1 MIWVV
6 SGSSSPASSQGS
18 SAPSYEELAAL
29 VVAQAAQVAALTA
42 RVAELERRLGLNS
55 RNSSKPPSSDGLAK
69 PPPKSLRKGSGRRPG
84 KQRGAPGSTL
94 RQVPD
99 PDEVVE
105 HRPDRCRGC
114 AADLGDAVGVG
125 VGVRQVFD
133 VPPGRLRVVE
143 HRLRSCRCRGCGV
156 VTTASAPAG
165 VTAPVQYGPGI
176 AAVVVYLTVRQH
188 LPVARAAELCA
199 ELLAAPVSTGW
210 ITTQLARASAALT
223 GFEEAVKDTIRAAPV
238 AHFDETG
245 ARING
250 GLDWIHIAGTATA
263 TWYQRHDKRGR
274 EAIDD
279 IAVLPGYTGI
289 AVHDAWGPYFS
300 YLTVDHALCNAHLLR
315 ELAGWR
321 DLDPDR
327 HSWAGDAI
335 TLLGEAYQ
343 ATLAAAAAGRTAL
356 PADALDS
363 YQQRWTAVITAGHAA
378 RPAGTGRNPIRA
390 LLNRMHGCT
399 TEIWRFAHD
408 LRVPF
413 DNNQAERDI
422 RMAKI
427 QLKVSGCW
435 RTTTGAD
442 HWLRV
447 RSYIST
453 VMKTGN
459 NVMQALRNALT
470 GNPWLPATPTT

>member
-1 MIWVV
+1 
-6 SGSSSPASSQGS
+6 
-18 SAPSYEELAAL
+18 LAAL
-29 VVAQAAQVAALTA
+29 VVAQAAQIAEQARQLAVQAA
-42 RVAELERRLGLNS
+42 RIAELERRLGLNS

-69 PPPKSLRKGSGRRPG
+69 PPPKSLRTKSGRRAG
-84 KQRGAPGSTL
+84 KQPGAPGSTL
-94 RQVPD
+94 RQVAV
-99 PDEVVE
+99 PDEIVE

-114 AADLGDAVGVG
+114 DEDLADAVGAG

-156 VTTASAPAG
+156 VTTASAPSG
-165 VTAPVQYGPGI
+165 VNAPVQYGPQI
-176 AAVVVYLTVRQH
+176 VAVVVYLIVRQH

-210 ITTQLARASAALT
+210 ITTQLARASAALH

-250 GLDWIHIAGTATA
+250 GLDWIHTVGTATA

-279 IAVLPGYTGI
+279 IGILPGYTGI
-289 AVHDAWGPYFS
+289 AVHDAWAPYFS
-300 YLTVDHALCNAHLLR
+300 YTTVDHALCNAHLLR

-327 HSWAGDAI
+327 HQWADDAI
-335 TLLGEAYQ
+335 GLLGEAYQ
-343 ATLAAAAAGRTAL
+343 ATLTATAEGRTAL
-356 PADALDS
+356 PVDDLTS
-363 YQQRWTAVITAGHAA
+363 YQRRWASIITAGHTA
-378 RPAGTGRNPIRA
+378 RPPGTGRNPIRA

-399 TEIWRFAHD
+399 TEIWRFAHNFT
-408 LRVPF
+408 VPF

-422 RMAKI
+422 RMVKV

-453 VMKTGN
+453 AMKTGLN
-459 NVMQALRNALT
+459 IMQALRDALT
-470 GNPWLPATPTT
+470 GNAWLPTPTT

>member
-1 MIWVV
+1 M
-6 SGSSSPASSQGS
+6 
-18 SAPSYEELAAL
+18 
-29 VVAQAAQVAALTA
+29 AQAAQIATLTA

-55 RNSSKPPSSDGLAK
+55 RNSSKPPSSDGLSK
-69 PPPKSLRKGSGRRPG
+69 PPPKSLRSTSGRRPG
-84 KQRGAPGSTL
+84 KQPGAPGSTL
-94 RQVPD
+94 RQVQD
-99 PDEVVE
+99 PDEIVE

-114 AADLGDAVGVG
+114 ATGLDDAVGVG

-156 VTTASAPAG
+156 VTTASAPDG
-165 VTAPVQYGPGI
+165 VNAPVQYGPQI
-176 AAVVVYLTVRQH
+176 AAVVVYLIVRQH

-210 ITTQLARASAALT
+210 ITTQLARAAAALH

-245 ARING
+245 ARIG
-250 GLDWIHIAGTATA
+250 GRLDWIHVAATATA
-263 TWYQRHDKRGR
+263 TWYQRHAKRGR
-274 EAIDD
+274 DAIDD
-279 IAVLPGYTGI
+279 IAILPGYTGI

-321 DLDPDR
+321 DDDPDR
-327 HSWAGDAI
+327 HRWADDAI

-343 ATLAAAAAGRTAL
+343 ATLTAAAAGRTAL
-356 PADALDS
+356 PADTLTG
-363 YQQRWTAVITAGHAA
+363 YQDRWTAIITAGHTA
-378 RPAGTGRNPIRA
+378 RPPGTGRNPIRA

-408 LRVPF
+408 FTVPF

-422 RMAKI
+422 RMAKV

-453 VMKTGN
+453 IMKNGLN
-459 NVMQALRNALT
+459 ALRALHDALGGNA
-470 GNPWLPATPTT
+470 WQPATPTT

>member
-1 MIWVV
+1 M
-6 SGSSSPASSQGS
+6 
-18 SAPSYEELAAL
+18 
-29 VVAQAAQVAALTA
+29 
-42 RVAELERRLGLNS
+42 AELERRLGLNS

-69 PPPKSLRKGSGRRPG
+69 PPPKSLRTKTGRRAG
-84 KQRGAPGSTL
+84 KQPGAPGSTL
-94 RQVPD
+94 RQVAV
-99 PDEVVE
+99 PDEIVE
-105 HRPDRCRGC
+105 HRPGRCRGC
-114 AADLGDAVGVG
+114 DEDLADAVGAG

-143 HRLRSCRCRGCGV
+143 HRLRSCRCRNCGL
-156 VTTASAPAG
+156 VTAAAAPPG
-165 VTAPVQYGPGI
+165 VNAPVQYGPGI
-176 AAVVVYLTVRQH
+176 AAVVVYLIVRQH

-199 ELLAAPVSTGW
+199 ELLAAPVTTGW
-210 ITTQLARASAALT
+210 ITTQLARASAALA

-250 GLDWIHIAGTATA
+250 GLDWIHIASTATA

-279 IAVLPGYTGI
+279 IGILPNFVGI

-327 HSWAGDAI
+327 HQWADDAI
-335 TLLGEAYQ
+335 TLLCEAYQ
-343 ATLAAAAAGRTAL
+343 ATLTAAAQGSTAL
-356 PADALDS
+356 PADALDGH
-363 YQQRWTAVITAGHAA
+363 QKRWAAIITAGHAA

-408 LRVPF
+408 FTVPF

-422 RMAKI
+422 RMVKLQPKI
-427 QLKVSGCW
+427 AGCW
-435 RTTTGAD
+435 RTEHGA
-442 HWLRV
+442 HTWLRI
-447 RSYIST
+447 REYIST
-453 VMKTGN
+453 CRKNGTHTLN
-459 NVMQALRNALT
+459 ALHDALT
-470 GNPWLPATPTT
+470 GNAWLPPLPE

>member
-1 MIWVV
+1 M
-6 SGSSSPASSQGS
+6 
-18 SAPSYEELAAL
+18 
-29 VVAQAAQVAALTA
+29 VVAQAAQIAALTA

-69 PPPKSLRKGSGRRPG
+69 PPPKSLRTKTGRRAG
-84 KQRGAPGSTL
+84 KQPGAPGSTL
-94 RQVPD
+94 RQVAV
-99 PDEVVE
+99 PDEIVE
-105 HRPDRCRGC
+105 HRPGRCRGC
-114 AADLGDAVGVG
+114 DEDLADAVGAG

-143 HRLRSCRCRGCGV
+143 HRLRSCRCRNCGL
-156 VTTASAPAG
+156 VTAAAAPPG
-165 VTAPVQYGPGI
+165 VNAPVQYGPGI
-176 AAVVVYLTVRQH
+176 AAVVVYLIVRQH

-210 ITTQLARASAALT
+210 ITTQLARASAALA

-250 GLDWIHIAGTATA
+250 GLDWIHTASTATA

-279 IAVLPGYTGI
+279 IAILPNFTGI

-315 ELAGWR
+315 ELVGWR

-327 HSWAGDAI
+327 HSWADDAI
-335 TLLGEAYQ
+335 GLLVEAHQ
-343 ATLAAAAAGRTAL
+343 ATLTAVAEGRTAL
-356 PADALDS
+356 PVGDLAG
-363 YQQRWTAVITAGHAA
+363 YQRRWAAVITAGHTA
-378 RPAGTGRNPIRA
+378 RPPGTGRNPIRA
-390 LLNRMHGCT
+390 LLNRMHGCV

-408 LRVPF
+408 FAVPF

-422 RMAKI
+422 RMAKV

-453 VMKTGN
+453 AMKN
-459 NVMQALRNALT
+459 SLNVLQTLHDALN

>member
-1 MIWVV
+1 M
-6 SGSSSPASSQGS
+6 
-18 SAPSYEELAAL
+18 
-29 VVAQAAQVAALTA
+29 AQAAQIATLMA

-69 PPPKSLRKGSGRRPG
+69 PPPKSLRSTSGRRPG
-84 KQRGAPGSTL
+84 KQPGAPGSTL
-94 RQVPD
+94 RQVQD
-99 PDEVVE
+99 PDEIVE

-114 AADLGDAVGVG
+114 AAGLDDAVGAG

-143 HRLRSCRCRGCGV
+143 HRLRWCRCRGCGV
-156 VTTASAPAG
+156 VTTASAPDG
-165 VTAPVQYGPGI
+165 VNAPVQYGPQI
-176 AAVVVYLTVRQH
+176 AAVVVYLIVRQH

-245 ARING
+245 ARIG
-250 GLDWIHIAGTATA
+250 GRLDWIHVAATATA
-263 TWYQRHDKRGR
+263 TWYQRHAKRGR
-274 EAIDD
+274 DAIDD
-279 IAVLPGYTGI
+279 IAILPGYTGI
-289 AVHDAWGPYFS
+289 AVHDAWGPYLS
-300 YLTVDHALCNAHLLR
+300 YLTVDHALCNAHLFR
-315 ELAGWR
+315 ELIGWR
-321 DLDPDR
+321 DLLKKQDPDR
-327 HSWAGDAI
+327 HSWAEDAI

-343 ATLAAAAAGRTAL
+343 ATLTAVAAGHTAL
-356 PADALDS
+356 PTDALDS
-363 YQQRWTAVITAGHAA
+363 YQDRWTAIITAGHAA

-408 LRVPF
+408 FTVPF

-422 RMAKI
+422 RMAKV
-427 QLKVSGCW
+427 QLKISGCW

-453 VMKTGN
+453 VMKTGI
-459 NVMQALRNALT
+459 NVMQALRDALR
-470 GNPWLPATPTT
+470 GSPWLPATPTT

>member
-1 MIWVV
+1 
-6 SGSSSPASSQGS
+6 
-18 SAPSYEELAAL
+18 LAAL
-29 VVAQAAQVAALTA
+29 VVAQAAQIATLTA

-69 PPPKSLRKGSGRRPG
+69 PPPKSLRTKSGRRPG
-84 KQRGAPGSTL
+84 KQPGTPGSTL
-94 RQVPD
+94 RQVAV
-99 PDEVVE
+99 PDEIVE

-114 AADLGDAVGVG
+114 DEGLADAAGAG

-165 VTAPVQYGPGI
+165 VTAPVQYGPQI
-176 AAVVVYLTVRQH
+176 AAVVVYLIVRQH

-210 ITTQLARASAALT
+210 ITTQVRAASTALV
-223 GFEEAVKDTIRAAPV
+223 GFEDAVKDTIRAAPV

-245 ARING
+245 ARIG
-250 GLDWIHIAGTATA
+250 GRLDWIHIASTATA
-263 TWYQRHDKRGR
+263 TWYQRHAKRGR
-274 EAIDD
+274 DAIDD
-279 IAVLPGYTGI
+279 AGILPNFAGI

-315 ELAGWR
+315 ELVGWR

-327 HSWAGDAI
+327 HSWADDAI
-335 TLLGEAYQ
+335 ALLGEAYQ
-343 ATLAAAAAGRTAL
+343 ATLTATAAGHTAL
-356 PADALDS
+356 PVDDLTS
-363 YQQRWTAVITAGHAA
+363 FQRRWAAIITAGHTA
-378 RPAGTGRNPIRA
+378 RPPGTGRNPIRA
-390 LLNRMHGCT
+390 LLGRMHGCA

-408 LRVPF
+408 FTVPF

-422 RMAKI
+422 RMVKV

-453 VMKTGN
+453 AMKTGIN
-459 NVMQALRNALT
+459 IMQALRDALD
-470 GNPWLPATPTT
+470 GNPWLPPTPTT

>member
-1 MIWVV
+1 
-6 SGSSSPASSQGS
+6 
-18 SAPSYEELAAL
+18 LAAV
-29 VVAQAAQVAALTA
+29 VVAQAAHIAEQVAQIAVLTA

-55 RNSSKPPSSDGLAK
+55 RNSSKPPSSDGLSK

-84 KQRGAPGSTL
+84 KQPGAPGSAL
-94 RQVPD
+94 RQVAV

-114 AADLGDAVGVG
+114 AAGLADAVAVG

-133 VPPGRLRVVE
+133 LPPTRLRVTE
-143 HRLRSCRCRGCGV
+143 HRFAACRCRGCGV
-156 VTTASAPAG
+156 ITTASAPAG
-165 VTAPVQYGPGI
+165 VRAPVQYGPQI
-176 AAVVVYLTVRQH
+176 AAVVVYLIVRQH

-199 ELLAAPVSTGW
+199 ELLGAPVSTGW
-210 ITTQLARASAALT
+210 ITTQVGTASAALT
-223 GFEEAVKDTIRAAPV
+223 GFEEAVKETLRAAPV
-238 AHFDETG
+238 THFDETG
-245 ARING
+245 ARIG
-250 GLDWIHIAGTATA
+250 GRLDWIHTAGTGTA
-263 TWYQRHDKRGR
+263 TWYQRHAKRGR
-274 EAIDD
+274 DAIDD
-279 IAVLPGYTGI
+279 IAILPNFAGI

-315 ELAGWR
+315 ELVGWR

-327 HSWAGDAI
+327 HSWADDAI
-335 TLLGEAYQ
+335 GLLGEAYQ
-343 ATLAAAAAGRTAL
+343 ATLSAVADGHTSL
-356 PADALDS
+356 PTDALDD
-363 YQQRWTAVITAGHAA
+363 YQRRWAAIIAAGHAA
-378 RPAGTGRNPIRA
+378 RPPGTGRNPIRA

-399 TEIWRFAHD
+399 TEIWRFAHNFT
-408 LRVPF
+408 VPF
-413 DNNQAERDI
+413 DNNPAERDI
-422 RMAKI
+422 RMVKV

-453 VMKTGN
+453 AMKNGI
-459 NVMQALRNALT
+459 NVIQALHDALT

>member
-1 MIWVV
+1 
-6 SGSSSPASSQGS
+6 
-18 SAPSYEELAAL
+18 L
-29 VVAQAAQVAALTA
+29 VVAQAAQIAEQSALIAALTA

-55 RNSSKPPSSDGLAK
+55 RNSSKPPSSDGLSK
-69 PPPKSLRKGSGRRPG
+69 PPPKSLRTKSGRRAG
-84 KQRGAPGSTL
+84 KQPGAPGSTL
-94 RQVPD
+94 RQVAV
-99 PDEVVE
+99 PDEIIE

-114 AADLGDAVGVG
+114 AAGLDDAVGVG
-125 VGVRQVFD
+125 VGVGVGVRRQVFD
-133 VPPGRLRVVE
+133 VPPGRLRVIE

-156 VTTASAPAG
+156 VTTASAPDG
-165 VTAPVQYGPGI
+165 VNAPVQYGPQI
-176 AAVVVYLTVRQH
+176 AAVVVYLIVRQH

-199 ELLAAPVSTGW
+199 ELLGAPVSTGW
-210 ITTQLARASAALT
+210 ITTQVGTASAALA
-223 GFEEAVKDTIRAAPV
+223 GFEDAVKQTLRAAPV

-250 GLDWIHIAGTATA
+250 RLDWIHIACTATA
-263 TWYQRHDKRGR
+263 TWYRRHGKRGR

-279 IAVLPGYTGI
+279 IAILPNFAGI

-300 YLTVDHALCNAHLLR
+300 YHTVDHALCNAHLLR

-327 HSWAGDAI
+327 HSWADDAI

-343 ATLAAAAAGRTAL
+343 ATLSAAADGHTTLPTDILDGYQRRWAAI
-356 PADALDS
+356 
-363 YQQRWTAVITAGHAA
+363 ITAGHTA
-378 RPAGTGRNPIRA
+378 RPPGTGRNPIRA

-422 RMAKI
+422 RMAKV
-427 QLKVSGCW
+427 QLKISGCW

-442 HWLRV
+442 HWLRI

-453 VMKTGN
+453 AMKTGI
-459 NVMQALRNALT
+459 NVIRALRDALN